1 MLLQRRLFLAGRK
14 ALVSQGPVPGQVL
27 VSPLLVNNLTQS
39 LQGLSLRGSDCPYF
53 AVEDTETQVL
63 GNS

>member
-14 ALVSQGPVPGQVL
+14 GPVSQAPAPGRVL
-27 VSPLLVNNLTQS
+27 VSPLLVNNLMQS